1 MFSNIYSRF
10 TQKSFGCA
18 DRPVSLRCPATPGPL
33 PCSQRGES
41 NDTRLTEEETG
52 VYRSRGAVSSWF
64 DRSTAKIISRPP
76 GLRGRE
82 PSQAIRTVVRGKHM
96 DIGRI
101 WIESIAPA
109 DRDGCIGSPLAR
121 PAGLW
126 TGCAGQCVS
135 YWTRVTVG
143 PWYRDGC
150 HSTQARRRTQF
161 FINTAFLIQAG
172 RGVILWILASLLAY
186 PFAKFYHQPEVFP
199 LVLVAGIS
207 ALATGLT
214 SGSVYTLTRHVKL
227 GSLTTLRIGAEATG
241 LVVSVLWAMVSPTAW
256 ALVVGR
262 VTTETFFTVGTHPG
276 FGDQSV
282 SLRWDSAAARDIM
295 AFGAGMLASSAT
307 YFLAGEAERLVVA
320 KFIDLT
326 LLGCFSLALSI
337 TAAATGAFA
346 RLANGVFYPMMASAV
361 RDGSDPARR
370 YRKVR
375 LLLLTASVC
384 AGVTFVGGGK
394 WIVACPAGS
403 KVCGY
408 RLDFADLGSS
418 CGYRVVYACHNATV
432 VRLWNFQICGVWQHS
447 EAGISRRRFDG
458 GI

>member
-1 MFSNIYSRF
+1 MSFNTGAETNRIFYQHSLSDSGRPGSYLVDTSFLAGLSVCEVLPSARGL
-10 TQKSFGCA
+10 SFGA
-18 DRPVSLRCPATPGPL
+18 GHGNLSPSYGPDQWL
-33 PCSQRGES
+33 
-41 NDTRLTEEETG
+41 
-52 VYRSRGAVSSWF
+52 
-64 DRSTAKIISRPP
+64 
-76 GLRGRE
+76 GLYAHSPREARE
-82 PSQAIRTVVRGKHM
+82 PHDVEDRGGGH
-96 DIGRI
+96 R
-101 WIESIAPA
+101 A
-109 DRDGCIGSPLAR
+109 
-121 PAGLW
+121 
-126 TGCAGQCVS
+126 
-135 YWTRVTVG
+135 
-143 PWYRDGC
+143 
-150 HSTQARRRTQF
+150 
-161 FINTAFLIQAG
+161 
-172 RGVILWILASLLAY
+172 
-186 PFAKFYHQPEVFP
+186 
-199 LVLVAGIS
+199 
-207 ALATGLT
+207 
-214 SGSVYTLTRHVKL
+214 GSV
-227 GSLTTLRIGAEATG
+227 GSLGNGFTYRLGPGGRAGHDG
-241 LVVSVLWAMVSPTAW
+241 NVLYCRDSP
-256 ALVVGR
+256 R
-262 VTTETFFTVGTHPG
+262 